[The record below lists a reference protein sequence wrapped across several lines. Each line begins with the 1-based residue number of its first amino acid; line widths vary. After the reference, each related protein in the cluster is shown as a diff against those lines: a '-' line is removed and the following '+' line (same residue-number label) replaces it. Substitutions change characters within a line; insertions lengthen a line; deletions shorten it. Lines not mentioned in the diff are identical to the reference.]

1 MLDFINLST
10 MKINYSLFSDSQL
23 EHIVV
28 LTSDLKELIR
38 VVQPLEDKD
47 RDYISSYEEYFT
59 RNISRSRSSG
69 LTPGMNFTTAKLSV
83 NASARAHVPKK
94 LVF

>member
-1 MLDFINLST
+1 

-23 EHIVV
+23 EQIVV

-59 RNISRSRSSG
+59 LSFIG
-69 LTPGMNFTTAKLSV
+69 L
-83 NASARAHVPKK
+83 NAWHELHDREIIRKCEYKS
-94 LVF
+94 